1 MRKAGWAGTS
11 ITGYSI
17 ANADRL
23 TVSFAYDALG
33 RRLYKKSHAKYR
45 DRRQAGPVWNENQ
58 RRELD
63 EQLGC
68 GFTWYVWEGDTL
80 AFECRDRERHGRSTH
95 YVFEPGTFVPVAQ
108 AVSNHVV
115 ELIPQPV
122 YVFPYDIDKD
132 PVWQHKPT
140 PKPFDALAWY
150 QCDHLGT
157 PMELT
162 GEDGEIAWRGT
173 YKAWGLAEETRSDKA
188 KWADIRNPL
197 RFQGQ
202 YWDVETGLHYNR
214 YRYYDLRVGRLT
226 CKDPIGLQ
234 EGLNTYQYSPNPVLW
249 VDPLGLSA
257 ASDLPKI
264 KGQSVAMTSTTLTE
278 AGSLRSKHN
287 GINETWKHLDGSEVR
302 VHKYGSKCPCAYKS
316 GNNARVHKEDPT
328 SNQLNDRGFIS
339 QDPNQTHIGIRNP
352 ADLPTVRG
360 RQHGS

>member
-1 MRKAGWAGTS
+1 M
-11 ITGYSI
+11 
-17 ANADRL
+17 
-23 TVSFAYDALG
+23 
-33 RRLYKKSHAKYR
+33 
-45 DRRQAGPVWNENQ
+45 
-58 RRELD
+58 
-63 EQLGC
+63 
-68 GFTWYVWEGDTL
+68 WEGDTL

-157 PMELT
+157 PMDLT

-214 YRYYDLRVGRLT
+214 YRYYDPNLGRFIG
-226 CKDPIGLQ
+226 KDPIGYAG
-234 EGLNTYQYSPNPVLW
+234 GLNLYTYAFNPVQW
-249 VDPLGLSA
+249 MDPLGLA
-257 ASDLPKI
+257 K
-264 KGQSVAMTSTTLTE
+264 
-278 AGSLRSKHN
+278 N
-287 GINETWKHLDGSEVR
+287 
-302 VHKYGSKCPCAYKS
+302 
-316 GNNARVHKEDPT
+316 
-328 SNQLNDRGFIS
+328 
-339 QDPNQTHIGIRNP
+339 
-352 ADLPTVRG
+352 RG
-360 RQHGS
+360 RIQAQGARLEESVSWNQDAAVTAADGKKMLSELKEKLNPRDLKMREKVFARAERYIDDACNCGGLSAQISKSFKVKDTKGERVDIEIISGSAFKE